1 MANIEYTDDVY
12 TGDLY
17 ANAANPDPQQAS
29 GAPARGTD
37 PATGASPFGA
47 AINILGAV
55 ASLALVA
62 GVGIWGYKLIVR
74 DVSGVPVVRALQG
87 PMRVQ
92 PADPGGRQA
101 DHQGLAVNAVAAQ
114 GTAAP
119 PADRLMLAPRPVELA
134 DEDAPMGQTAVMPVS
149 VNADVGDLETMT
161 PDQQTAAVE
170 AYQAGSVEALAALL
184 TAGVKPLTGT
194 ANTNGTPEMLGADDD
209 TAATADAVDPET
221 AASPVIVPVL
231 QGPGLTRSLRP
242 MSRPARAVISSA
254 NNEDGAVLAEA
265 ISSAVQTVASLDVDA
280 DSLPIGTRL
289 AQLGAYDTPDIARGE
304 WDKLNAR
311 FEEVMDN
318 KKRVIQ
324 MASSGGRT
332 FYRLRAMGF
341 DDMNDARR
349 FCSALMAEN
358 ADCIPV
364 TTR

>member
-17 ANAANPDPQQAS
+17 ANAANTNQVQAAGGPGERPD
-29 GAPARGTD
+29 TD
-37 PATGASPFGA
+37 AVPDKSTLGA
-47 AINILGAV
+47 AANMLGAV
-55 ASLALVA
+55 ASLALIV
-62 GVGIWGYKLIVR
+62 GVGVWGYKLMVR
-74 DVSGVPVVRALQG
+74 DVSGVPVVRALEG

-92 PADPGGRQA
+92 PDNPGGQQA

-114 GTAAP
+114 GIATP
-119 PADRLMLAPRPVELA
+119 TADRVMLAPRPVALT
-134 DEDAPMGQTAVMPVS
+134 DEDTPTVQIPASLVDGSGEEIAAVTTEEQAAALDAYQS
-149 VNADVGDLETMT
+149 GDVG
-161 PDQQTAAVE
+161 
-170 AYQAGSVEALAALL
+170 ALAAQL
-184 TAGVKPLTGT
+184 TAGVTPLTGET
-194 ANTNGTPEMLGADDD
+194 QPVAGEAPQVLEQDDD
-209 TAATADAVDPET
+209 KAQVVQDGAP
-221 AASPVIVPVL
+221 SPVL

-242 MSRPARAVISSA
+242 LARPARAVTSSVGS
-254 NNEDGAVLAEA
+254 DDVLAEA
-265 ISSAVQTVASLDVDA
+265 ISSAVQTVASLDVEA

-289 AQLGAYDTPDIARGE
+289 AQLGAYDTPEIARGE
-304 WDKLNAR
+304 WDKLNGR
-311 FEEVMDN
+311 FEEIMDG

-341 DDMNDARR
+341 DDMSDARR